1 MVLPNVSV
9 IVATFNRAP
18 TLKKT
23 LNGILS
29 VEYPSKFEVIVVN
42 DASTDN
48 TKEMLKKEFG
58 KNKKVKVINFKKNR
72 GVCRA
77 RNAAIKKARFPIIAN
92 MDHDCIPEKSWLKEL
107 VKPFEDPRV
116 GIVSSY
122 GGYGGTSTA
131 FRRSLALKLGG
142 YDEDYY
148 YYREDTDLAFKII
161 EAGYKFKQVKAPY
174 LHDHGETKPR
184 SFIALAKYVL
194 QRLKYHQNDVLLY
207 KKHPNDLTREFLD
220 IKFGFLVNP
229 ATDFNL
235 ATGRWRGKGGFEVSS
250 PRGIKFIENKTP
262 LHFLAILF
270 LGTCY
275 MLALKLT
282 RLYASLKFGK
292 LLL

>member
-1 MVLPNVSV
+1 
-9 IVATFNRAP
+9 
-18 TLKKT
+18 
-23 LNGILS
+23 
-29 VEYPSKFEVIVVN
+29 
-42 DASTDN
+42 
-48 TKEMLKKEFG
+48 
-58 KNKKVKVINFKKNR
+58 
-72 GVCRA
+72 
-77 RNAAIKKARFPIIAN
+77 
-92 MDHDCIPEKSWLKEL
+92 
-107 VKPFEDPRV
+107 
-116 GIVSSY
+116 
-122 GGYGGTSTA
+122 
-131 FRRSLALKLGG
+131 
-142 YDEDYY
+142 
-148 YYREDTDLAFKII
+148 
-161 EAGYKFKQVKAPY
+161 
-174 LHDHGETKPR
+174 
-184 SFIALAKYVL
+184 
-194 QRLKYHQNDVLLY
+194 VLLY